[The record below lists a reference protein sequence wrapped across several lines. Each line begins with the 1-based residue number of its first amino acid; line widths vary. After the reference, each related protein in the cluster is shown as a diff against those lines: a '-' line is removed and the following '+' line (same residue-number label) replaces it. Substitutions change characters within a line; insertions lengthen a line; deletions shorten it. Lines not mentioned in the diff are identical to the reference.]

1 VLAKWNAKGIDLGH
15 EIPQNRVTA
24 QKMFDERDRRIL
36 ELLQEDAD
44 RPIAEI
50 AAAVS
55 LSTSPCWRRIKRLE
69 ESGLIARRVVIVDRL
84 KANLPL
90 TVFVGVKA
98 PRHSQAWLEA
108 FRDLIRDIPEIV
120 EAYRLTGEVDYLLR
134 LVVPDIPTYDRV
146 YKDLI
151 ARLEFSHQRRE
162 RGGLAP
168 PGRRQRRR
176 ANR

>member
-1 VLAKWNAKGIDLGH
+1 
-15 EIPQNRVTA
+15 
-24 QKMFDERDRRIL
+24 MFDERDRRIL

-84 KANLPL
+84 KANLAL

-151 ARLEFSHQRRE
+151 ARLEFSNINSSISMEELKYTTAMPTKHIR
-162 RGGLAP
+162 
-168 PGRRQRRR
+168 
-176 ANR
+176 